1 MIKLKEL
8 LTISEMS
15 YNEGPSER
23 HQSRIDH
30 PITLFNE
37 FEISE
42 KSFPGNASKQA
53 LEELKYLV
61 TQEGDDESI
70 KEHDDV
76 AKVFKKKHEE
86 LGLEFSKDEAKDL
99 LSQSAKYIMELKYK
113 YNRPRPYQ
121 LAEFYGLDVSKFN
134 LESMKT
140 PSFPSGHATQGH
152 LLGKIYSERYPEHK
166 EEFMELGE
174 DVAESRIKA
183 RAHYPSDKKFGI
195 ELAEKLF
202 DNLVR

>member
-15 YNEGPSER
+15 YNEGPSEK
-23 HQSRIDH
+23 HQDRIDY
-30 PITLFNE
+30 PVTLFNE
-37 FEISE
+37 FEMPDRP
-42 KSFPGNASKQA
+42 FPGNASRQT

-61 TQEGDDESI
+61 KQEGDDESI

-76 AKVFKKKHEE
+76 AKVFKKKHKE
-86 LGLEFSKDEAKDL
+86 LGLEFNKDEIKEL
-99 LSQSAKYIMELKYK
+99 LRQSAKHLMELKYK

-140 PSFPSGHATQGH
+140 PSYPSGHATQGY
-152 LLGKIYSERYPEHK
+152 LMGEFYSERYPEHR
-166 EEFMELGE
+166 EEFMEVAE

-183 RAHYPSDKKFGI
+183 KAHFPSDKKFGK

-202 DNLVR
+202 DNLI

>member
-15 YNEGPSER
+15 YNEGPSEK
-23 HQSRIDH
+23 HQDRIDY
-30 PITLFNE
+30 PVTLFNE
-37 FEISE
+37 FEMPDRP
-42 KSFPGNASKQA
+42 FPGNASRQT

-61 TQEGDDESI
+61 KQEGDDESI

-76 AKVFKKKHEE
+76 AKVFKKKHKE
-86 LGLEFSKDEAKDL
+86 LGLEFNKDEIKEL
-99 LSQSAKYIMELKYK
+99 LRQSAKHLMELKYK
-113 YNRPRPYQ
+113 YNRPRPHQ

-140 PSFPSGHATQGH
+140 PSYPSGHATQGY
-152 LLGKIYSERYPEHK
+152 LMGEFYSERYPEHR
-166 EEFMELGE
+166 EEFMEVAE

-183 RAHYPSDKKFGI
+183 KAHFPSDKKFGK

-202 DNLVR
+202 DNLI

>member
-15 YNEGPSER
+15 YNEGPSEK
-23 HQSRIDH
+23 HQDRIDY
-30 PITLFNE
+30 PVTLFNE
-37 FEISE
+37 FEMPDRP
-42 KSFPGNASKQA
+42 FPGNASRQT

-61 TQEGDDESI
+61 KQEGDDESI

-76 AKVFKKKHEE
+76 AKVFKKKHKE
-86 LGLEFSKDEAKDL
+86 LGLEFNKDEIKEL
-99 LSQSAKYIMELKYK
+99 LRQSAKHLMELKYK

-140 PSFPSGHATQGH
+140 PSYPSGHATQGY
-152 LLGKIYSERYPEHK
+152 LMGEFYSERYPEHR
-166 EEFMELGE
+166 EEFMEVAE

-183 RAHYPSDKKFGI
+183 KAHYPSDKKFGK

-202 DNLVR
+202 DNLI

>member
-8 LTISEMS
+8 LELNEMT
-15 YNEGPSER
+15 YNEGANEK
-23 HQSRIDH
+23 HQSRIDQ

-37 FEISE
+37 FEVSE
-42 KSFPGNASKQA
+42 KTFPGNASKQT

-61 TQEGDDESI
+61 KQEGDGESI

-76 AKVFKKKHEE
+76 AKVFKNKHKE

-99 LSQSAKYIMELKYK
+99 LRQSAKYIMELKYK
-113 YNRPRPYQ
+113 YNRPSPHQ

-140 PSFPSGHATQGH
+140 PSFPSGHATQGY
-152 LLGKIYSERYPEHK
+152 LLGKIYSKRYPEHK

-174 DVAESRIKA
+174 DIAESRIKA
-183 RAHYPSDKKFGI
+183 RAHYPSDKRFGI

-202 DNLVR
+202 DNLI